1 MKSPIIDRKEDCW
14 VSILADI
21 LWSIHSETINIQ
33 YHTHIYT
40 YVNSDITVGYICFNL
55 LNWGF
60 RLSFPFW
67 FHFRYTYEF
76 IRVCSSS
83 HVQCALLIVP
93 YWQSLLL
100 QCPVS
105 ACPLHNFGI
114 VLPESNFVIRRKVP
128 RSLGKFAE
136 LIYLSCWQ
144 IYYLDMYNVSMENR
158 IVAMNI
164 LELW

>member
-40 YVNSDITVGYICFNL
+40 YVNSDIKVGYICFNL

-60 RLSFPFW
+60 RLSLRSPPFW
-67 FHFRYTYEF
+67 FHFKLTYEF

-83 HVQCALLIVP
+83 LCIVDCPILAQSPVTVSSQCLSSAQLWNCVAWEQFCHKEESSKIIGEVCGINIFIMLTDILSRYVQCI
-93 YWQSLLL
+93 
-100 QCPVS
+100 
-105 ACPLHNFGI
+105 HG
-114 VLPESNFVIRRKVP
+114 E
-128 RSLGKFAE
+128 
-136 LIYLSCWQ
+136 
-144 IYYLDMYNVSMENR
+144 
-158 IVAMNI
+158 
-164 LELW
+164 